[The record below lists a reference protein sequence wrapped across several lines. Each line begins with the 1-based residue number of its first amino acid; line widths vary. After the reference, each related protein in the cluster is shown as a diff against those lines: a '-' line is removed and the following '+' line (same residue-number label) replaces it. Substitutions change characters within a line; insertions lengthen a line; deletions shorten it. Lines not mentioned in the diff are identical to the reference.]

1 MGFLLG
7 LNSSPESS
15 GASKFGDVSEIGDFR
30 QDKAENSDKIWM
42 LQLFGKSF
50 LHLHIGFVS

>member
-1 MGFLLG
+1 MVGFLLG

-30 QDKAENSDKIWM
+30 QGQAENLAENLIFQK
-42 LQLFGKSF
+42 
-50 LHLHIGFVS
+50 V